1 MSDWFEAHVA
11 SVSPAAEG
19 LVSVTLD
26 VPKGVAGSH
35 VSPGQYVK
43 LAIEGVGEG
52 FFAIASRAE
61 PNEHRFE
68 VLLKLG
74 TALTDAVAKLERG
87 SALRTSAALGKGFP
101 IDRAV
106 GKDLV
111 LVATGSGISPV
122 RSVIE
127 TVMARREDFG
137 VVSLYFGV
145 RTPGSFAYR
154 RSFDEWR
161 AAKIEVYPV
170 VSRPQ
175 DSGWTGLTG
184 YVQSHLGGVH
194 VPTAIAFLCGQ
205 KAMVTAVRE
214 ALAGL
219 GMPADSMYLN
229 F

>member
-19 LVSVTLD
+19 LVHVILD

-35 VSPGQYVK
+35 TSPGQYVK

-52 FFAIASRAE
+52 FFAIASR
-61 PNEHRFE
+61 PHPGGHRFDL
-68 VLLKLG
+68 LLKLG
-74 TALTDAVAKLERG
+74 TPLTDAIAHLAPG
-87 SALRTSAALGKGFP
+87 SALRSSAALGKGFP

-106 GKDLV
+106 GRDLV

-127 TVMARREDFG
+127 AVMQRRADFG
-137 VVSLYFGV
+137 IVSLYFGV

-154 RSFDEWR
+154 QSFDEWR
-161 AAKIEVYPV
+161 AAKVEVYPV

-175 DSGWTGLTG
+175 DTGWTGLTG

-194 VPTAIAFLCGQ
+194 VPTALAFLCGQ

-214 ALAGL
+214 ALAKL